1 MEKYSLNLDETKHIL
16 CIYKSLHDEIE
27 LDLSQI
33 NMMYLNAYQY
43 IDGKLSVDEKKMAEL
58 VAEEEEREKEIEI
71 ADLKKNLND
80 SDYIMSQMMEEIMSL
95 NNPLTFIA
103 DIIKIFASYA
113 TKYKDTLADRKKWR
127 ERIEELKK

>member
-1 MEKYSLNLDETKHIL
+1 MLYTVTLDKDNYILSIGNSLNDNV
-16 CIYKSLHDEIE
+16 E
-27 LDLSQI
+27 LDLSKI
-33 NMMYLNAYQY
+33 DLRFLNAYQL
-43 IDGKLSVDEKKMAEL
+43 IDGQAVADEEKMAEL

-71 ADLKKNLND
+71 ADLEQKLY
-80 SDYIMSQMMEEIMSL
+80 STDYIMARMLEEIMAL

-113 TKYKDTLADRKKWR
+113 TKYKDTLANRKKWR